1 MPDLRTEDVNTILT
15 QLYDAARVAT
25 NEASNPQASQKRQRQ
40 QAWSF
45 KYPWSAK
52 ASTDSGSAATTLID
66 SMLQGLGVDPELSQ
80 MLRGSIDSMADRT
93 GASADIIKTYLQ
105 SLLSEQSE
113 GASLGEAGAA
123 WLKAVS
129 DGFTG
134 EVGTQGNSPRGTDYG
149 AQAQARAARRQQQQ
163 AERGSR
169 RRQR

>member
-1 MPDLRTEDVNTILT
+1 MRTEDVNTILT
-15 QLYDAARVAT
+15 QLYDAARAAT

-45 KYPWSAK
+45 KYPWSSDK
-52 ASTDSGSAATTLID
+52 ASTDSDSAAATLID
-66 SMLQGLGVDPELSQ
+66 NMLQGLGVDPELSQ
-80 MLRGSIDSMADRT
+80 TLRSSIDSMADRT

-113 GASLGEAGAA
+113 GASLGEASAA

-134 EVGTQGNSPRGTDYG
+134 EAGKQGNSRLDTDHG
-149 AQAQARAARRQQQQ
+149 ARAQARAAKRKQQQ
-163 AERGSR
+163 AEREAR
-169 RRQR
+169 RRKK

>member
-1 MPDLRTEDVNTILT
+1 MRTEDVNSVLT
-15 QLYDAARVAT
+15 QLYDAARAAT
-25 NEASNPQASQKRQRQ
+25 NEASNPQTSQKRQRQ

-45 KYPWSAK
+45 KYPWSSNK
-52 ASTDSGSAATTLID
+52 ASTDSGSAATTLLD

-93 GASADIIKTYLQ
+93 GASADIIKTHLEP
-105 SLLSEQSE
+105 LLSEQSE

-134 EVGTQGNSPRGTDYG
+134 EAGTQGNSRLDTNHG
-149 AQAQARAARRQQQQ
+149 ARAQARAAKRKQQQ
-163 AERGSR
+163 AEREAR
-169 RRQR
+169 RRKR